1 MLVSIQKR
9 NPITRMPATCLSFLL
24 VADALKTPSTVSV
37 IASLACACLSLSFI
51 LFHRFPFFHCRSID
65 FDSLLIN
72 FLPDI
77 DSSLFLKII
86 FFSLPFSPSKKNKQT
101 NSAIFL
107 IFKKQNTTFCF
118 FFSLCVCALRVWNFY
133 FAALNYYSSSSSFL
147 CGLFLF
153 FFLFLSPGW
162 VLFFFLS
169 GCVSW
174 TFFGKHQTMRKRRM
188 TTIWSLSTP
197 PTRNGRLCLSS
208 RHYRSVPKLSNV
220 SCQSTK
226 SNNISM

>member
-1 MLVSIQKR
+1 
-9 NPITRMPATCLSFLL
+9 MPATCLSFLL

-153 FFLFLSPGW
+153 FFSVFISGVGFVLLPFWLCVLDFLGETSDYEEEDDDDLEFIDASYPKRASLPFVSPLPLRSKA
-162 VLFFFLS
+162 VQRQLS
-169 GCVSW
+169 VD
-174 TFFGKHQTMRKRRM
+174 
-188 TTIWSLSTP
+188 
-197 PTRNGRLCLSS
+197 
-208 RHYRSVPKLSNV
+208 
-220 SCQSTK
+220 
-226 SNNISM
+226 